1 MAEFAIV
8 ATIIQI
14 ADVGLRL
21 SLKLYTFGET
31 IASADRTIISISK
44 DISLTSSVLKEL
56 GHNLEKD
63 KQTQICSENA
73 IKTAEEVVQ
82 ECLKVFQEIDG
93 MLEKIVASTSQIGT
107 MKAKWTSAM
116 VGKLKWPFLQP
127 KMQLLRSNLDKLKA
141 TLLLMLNVMT
151 YARQLSERYSSRFM
165 IQLASVRASALTEPQ
180 KSPNYTAR
188 GSPQID

>member
-31 IASADRTIISISK
+31 MANADRTIISISK

-63 KQTQICSENA
+63 KQARICTENA

-82 ECLKVFQEIDG
+82 ECLRVFQEIDG
-93 MLEKIVASTSQIGT
+93 MLEKTMASTGQAGT
-107 MKAKWTSAM
+107 TKAKWTSA
-116 VGKLKWPFLQP
+116 VLGKLKWPFLQP

-151 YARQLSERYSSRFM
+151 YAQQLSERY
-165 IQLASVRASALTEPQ
+165 V
-180 KSPNYTAR
+180 
-188 GSPQID
+188 